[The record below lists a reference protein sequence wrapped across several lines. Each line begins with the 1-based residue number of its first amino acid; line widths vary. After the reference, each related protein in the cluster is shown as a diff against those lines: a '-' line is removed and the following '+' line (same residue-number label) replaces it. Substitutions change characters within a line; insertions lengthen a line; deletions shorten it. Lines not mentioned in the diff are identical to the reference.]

1 MILWVLLFV
10 LVVAISFVLAVK
22 SMRDYQEIPAQA
34 GEEYA
39 LFLIR
44 QPNALTKELLGSIH
58 EDLLNSGL
66 MVSFERLIKGTK
78 AALVVFGPKKTFA
91 VHKDHL
97 DLLELEDY
105 TNVNIGQI
113 AVWEVVIKHPE
124 VPNFPTISADDQVWW
139 QLILSAGKNQLFHP
153 HIRVVMVS
161 ADVRR
166 RELLKQ
172 TLQDLSSDKFIKLPK
187 DFSDAS
193 LLDFYKKRA
202 FRKDTN
208 RNLSP
213 EEVLRLLRV

>member
-22 SMRDYQEIPAQA
+22 SMRDYQEIPTQT
-34 GEEYA
+34 GEQYA

-44 QPNALTKELLGSIH
+44 KPQALSKELLSAIH

-66 MVSFERLIKGTK
+66 IISFERLIKGIK
-78 AALVVFGPKKTFA
+78 AALVVFGPKKVLA
-91 VHKDHL
+91 VYKDHL

-105 TNVNIGQI
+105 TNVNPEQF
-113 AVWEVVIKHPE
+113 AAWEVGIKHPD
-124 VPNFPTISADDQVWW
+124 VPNFPTISGDDQIWW
-139 QLILSAGKNQLFHP
+139 QLILSAGKDKLFHP
-153 HIRVVMVS
+153 HIRVVVVS
-161 ADVRR
+161 ADAGR

-172 TLQDLSSDKFIKLPK
+172 TLQDLSPDKFIKLPK

-202 FRKDTN
+202 FRKDTS
-208 RNLSP
+208 RNLHP
-213 EEVLRLLRV
+213 EEILKLLHV